1 MTQVV
6 QWFAI
11 LYDTVM
17 MALNFLIFWRLLR
30 AEYVSNRAVM
40 FFSSIIL
47 YMAAEGFALGYIIYE
62 RGSPIA
68 ELPALVLA
76 SIPLLVSGVIKPQ
89 NVRLQGSVKYSLLLA
104 TSLVVDEVGMGY
116 L

>member
-6 QWFAI
+6 QWFAV

-62 RGSPIA
+62 GGSP
-68 ELPALVLA
+68 PCC
-76 SIPLLVSGVIKPQ
+76 
-89 NVRLQGSVKYSLLLA
+89 
-104 TSLVVDEVGMGY
+104 
-116 L
+116 